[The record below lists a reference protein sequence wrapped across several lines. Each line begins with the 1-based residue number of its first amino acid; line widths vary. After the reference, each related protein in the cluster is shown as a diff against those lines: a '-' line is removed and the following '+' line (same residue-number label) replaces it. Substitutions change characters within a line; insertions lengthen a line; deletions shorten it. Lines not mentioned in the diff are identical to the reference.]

1 MTVVRPVPS
10 ATKARAAIAT
20 RFGEKRSIKVAANG
34 AVTPYTTRFTASA
47 VEVRLRDQPNSIS
60 SGINKIDVVDLNAA
74 AQMSVRNVTDATNHA
89 R

>member
-10 ATKARAAIAT
+10 ATKPRAATAT

-34 AVTPYTTRFTASA
+34 AVTPYTTRFTAKA
-47 VEVRLRDQPNSIS
+47 VEVRLRDHPNSIS
-60 SGINKIDVVDLNAA
+60 SGMNKIEVVDLNAA
-74 AQMSVRNVTDATNHA
+74 AQMRVRNVTAATSHA